1 MINKKYALLV
11 ENEIFDIFS
20 VTNDPGS
27 EILTRWEL
35 GFSGQPFGMEITGMT
50 GVTVGS
56 IWTGEGFD
64 NSEVSPDYV
73 SPFDET
79 RKLYAI
85 LNNNKIFML
94 IDPAD
99 NYPKVQEMYSAAFST
114 NTIVGMDI
122 TDFPNEVTYE
132 WVWNGKSFSPP
143 ESL

>member
-11 ENEIFDIFS
+11 ENEIFYIFS
-20 VTNDPGS
+20 VTNDPDS

-35 GFSGQPFGMEITGMT
+35 GFSGQPVGMEITGMA
-50 GVTVGS
+50 GVTIGS

-64 NSEVSPDYV
+64 NSEVPTDYV

-85 LNNNKIFML
+85 LDNNKIFML

-99 NYPKVQEMYSAAFST
+99 NYPRLQEMYSAAFGT
-114 NTIVGMDI
+114 NTVIGMDI
-122 TDFPNEVTYE
+122 TNFPNEVTYL
-132 WVWNGKSFSPP
+132 WVWNGESFSPP
-143 ESL
+143 ESI

>member
-20 VTNDPGS
+20 VTNDPDS
-27 EILTRWEL
+27 EILSRWEL
-35 GFSGQPFGMEITGMT
+35 GFSGHPVGMEITGMT
-50 GVTVGS
+50 GVTIGS
-56 IWTGEGFD
+56 VWTGEGFD

-85 LNNNKIFML
+85 LDNNKIFML

-114 NTIVGMDI
+114 NTVVGMDI

-132 WVWNGKSFSPP
+132 WVWNGESFSPP